1 MKTLTIYKSSAGSGK
16 TYTLVKEFLKL
27 VLLNPESYRN
37 ILAVTFTNKATD
49 EMKQR
54 IVSTLDELRNNS
66 NPLLV
71 AELASELDKTN
82 DELITAAQNVLN
94 KLLHNYS
101 RFSIQTIDSF
111 FNKTIRALIHELKLP
126 LQFETELNQKYVQQF
141 IVEQLLSNVGVEEY
155 LTRQLESFAM
165 SKIDNDKG
173 WSIDRELLQIS
184 NELFKESFR
193 SRASRQKTNNEFIKK
208 MQAIVASFENEMK
221 KIGNE
226 FLAIMKEHHLTHDD
240 FYHGQTGVSNYF
252 RRIVS
257 PKKTEDYKPVSYFNK
272 VLEKGNWASGTTK
285 KKELIND
292 LANTY
297 FINLFNKANSLWNDK
312 HVSYGTALSILKLSH
327 VASVIDLLDEELK
340 KYRKENEV
348 LLMSDI
354 NQIISQFISQ
364 SDTPFIYEKTGN
376 QYQHFLIDEFQDT
389 SDFQWNNFLPLIE
402 NAMSM
407 GYKSLV
413 VGDVKQSIYR
423 WRGGNMNLLFKK
435 IYEDTKS
442 LRSEVETLQ
451 LKTNYRSKKSVI
463 DFNNAFFSAAPAT
476 LSGFL
481 NEAHQPLLNQTYDAN
496 DVSQLVATKNET
508 GGYAYVQ
515 LIETDRF
522 PDVDITG
529 ISAQSAWK
537 EVAKFR
543 MMETINDLQNR
554 GFGLGDIAILV
565 RKNADGKE
573 AADYLF
579 ANGIDKVITPD
590 SLTLKGNPKINLLLA
605 AMQYLNDPTDEVARK
620 SFLHE
625 YVIQAE
631 KTATIS
637 DPVLFADKGEFPF
650 DVLKKVRPLAQK
662 HLYDCTEE
670 LIHIFEMDKKPD
682 AFIQRFMDVILDF
695 TEKFP
700 ATVSNFILWWNEN
713 SDSDKC
719 SVLMADN
726 NDAITIV
733 TVHKSKGMQ
742 YPVVIMPFADWDVN
756 PKSDEII
763 WTSTTEKPFDEVDIH
778 PVNVTQSLL
787 NTYFSN
793 DYENEISQ
801 AIIDNLNLLYV
812 SFTRAEQQLYVFGPQ
827 TKKDTI
833 EKVSKGAAMIKLLL
847 QNKPEWAESLESHC
861 IVEVGVPEFKQ
872 VKGKEKQ
879 QTLTNLSAFT
889 YNNWTEKLDIK
900 VKAESDAHQLQLEK
914 MEAGKL
920 MHEVLSK
927 IITEADLSHAIKSTL
942 VIKETESLATELENK
957 IKSIF
962 NLCADKKWFDG
973 SFTIKN
979 EAEICLP
986 DGTFKRPDR
995 LMFTDNTVTLL
1006 DYKTGSK
1013 EKKHADQL
1021 NDYAKALAAMGYT
1034 VGGKYLLYLESSEL
1048 DAVA

>member
-16 TYTLVKEFLKL
+16 TFTLVKEFLKL
-27 VLLNPESYRN
+27 VLVNPESYRN

-54 IVSTLDELRNNS
+54 IISALDELRNNA
-66 NPLLV
+66 NPSLV
-71 AELASELDKTN
+71 TELAAELNKTN
-82 DELITAAQNVLN
+82 NELIIAAENVLN

-126 LQFETELNQKYVQQF
+126 LQFETELNQKYVQNF
-141 IVEQLLSNVGVEEY
+141 IVEQLLSNVGTDEY
-155 LTRQLESFAM
+155 LTKQLESFAM

-173 WSIDRELLQIS
+173 WHIDSELFQIS
-184 NELFKESFR
+184 NELFKEGFR
-193 SRASRQKTNNEFIKK
+193 SIASRQKTNNDFIKK
-208 MQAIVASFENEMK
+208 MQAIVASYENEMK

-226 FLAIMKEHHLTHDD
+226 FLAIMQEHHLTHDD
-240 FYHGQTGVSNYF
+240 FYQGQTGVSNYF

-257 PKKTEDYKPVSYFNK
+257 PKKTEEYEPSKYFNK

-297 FINLFNKANSLWNDK
+297 FIDLYNKANSLYNNQ

-327 VASVIDLLDEELK
+327 VASVIDLLDAELK
-340 KYRKENEV
+340 KYRAENEV

-389 SDFQWNNFLPLIE
+389 SNFQWNNFLPLIE

-407 GYKSLV
+407 GYQSLV

-435 IYEDTKS
+435 IYDDTINF
-442 LRSEVETLQ
+442 RSSVETKQ
-451 LKTNYRSKKSVI
+451 LNTNYRSKKNVV
-463 DFNNAFFSAAPAT
+463 DFNNTFFSAAPAR
-476 LSGFL
+476 LSEFL
-481 NEAHQPLLNQTYDAN
+481 NEAHEPLLNQTYDAK
-496 DVSQLVATKNET
+496 DVSQIVAHKNET
-508 GGYAYVQ
+508 GGYVYVQ

-522 PDVDITG
+522 PDVDITAFT
-529 ISAQSAWK
+529 AQSAWK

-543 MMETINDLQNR
+543 MMETINDLQKR

-579 ANGIDKVITPD
+579 ANGIDRVITPD
-590 SLTLKGNPKINLLLA
+590 SLTLKGNPKINLLIA

-625 YVIQAE
+625 YIIQTE

-637 DPVLFADKGEFPF
+637 DHDLFADKGEFPF
-650 DVLKKVRPLAQK
+650 DVLKQVRPLAQK
-662 HLYDCTEE
+662 QLYDCTEE

-700 ATVSNFILWWNEN
+700 ATISNFIIWWNEN

-742 YPVVIMPFADWDVN
+742 YPVVLMPFADWDVN
-756 PKSDEII
+756 PKSEEII
-763 WTSTTEKPFDEVDIH
+763 WPSTTEKPFNEVDIH
-778 PVNVTQSLL
+778 PVNVTKSLL
-787 NTYFSN
+787 NTYFSD
-793 DYENEISQ
+793 DYKNEISQ

-861 IVEVGVPEFKQ
+861 IVEVGLPEFKQ
-872 VKGKEKQ
+872 LNGNEKR
-879 QTLTNLSAFT
+879 QTLTNLSSFT
-889 YNNWTEKLDIK
+889 YCNWTEKLNIK

-914 MEAGKL
+914 IEAGKL

-927 IITEADLSHAIKSTL
+927 IITEADLNHAISTTL
-942 VIKETESLATELENK
+942 IGNETENLNTELSSK

-962 NLCADKKWFDG
+962 NLCSDKKWFDG
-973 SFTIKN
+973 SFAIKN

-995 LMFTDNTVTLL
+995 IMFDQNTVTIL
-1006 DYKTGSK
+1006 DYKTGNK
-1013 EKKHADQL
+1013 EKKHIEQL
-1021 NDYAKALAAMGYT
+1021 NDYATALAAMGYT
-1034 VGGKYLLYLESSEL
+1034 VKGKYLLYLESNEL
-1048 DAVA
+1048 EAVA